1 MRWCCWGG
9 VEFSTVGLPAATTQ
23 VVDDEER
30 DGDVDDDKDEQV
42 GTTAATDV
50 GEVEARWNCWW
61 WCWSDVMD
69 ETDTPAEPFP
79 RLVSP
84 LLDATV
90 PVLLLEVL
98 LLLLLTVVA
107 VIATAPPD

>member
-1 MRWCCWGG
+1 
-9 VEFSTVGLPAATTQ
+9 
-23 VVDDEER
+23 
-30 DGDVDDDKDEQV
+30 
-42 GTTAATDV
+42 
-50 GEVEARWNCWW
+50 
-61 WCWSDVMD
+61 MD
-69 ETDTPAEPFP
+69 ETDTPTAPFP

-84 LLDATV
+84 LLDKTV